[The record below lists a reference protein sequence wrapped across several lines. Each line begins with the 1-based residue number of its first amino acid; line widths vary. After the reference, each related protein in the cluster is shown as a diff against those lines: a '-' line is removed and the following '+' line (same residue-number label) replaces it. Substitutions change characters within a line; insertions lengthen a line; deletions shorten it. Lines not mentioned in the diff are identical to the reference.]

1 MRWTATFRRR
11 TSVLM
16 VTFAVAGA
24 AAAALDA
31 QPASAIKVVAAEN
44 FYGDIAAQI
53 GADRVSVTSILSDPG
68 VNPHEYESSVDG
80 ARAVA
85 DADLVIENG
94 AGYDAWMDGLLSAS
108 PRPSRIVL
116 KASSVAPDRLP
127 DNPHLWY
134 GVDNVGAVA
143 DAIAQALARAVPA
156 DAALFW
162 KNDQGF
168 RKSLVAIKRRFAQ
181 ISSRWA
187 GAPVGLT
194 ETIFLY
200 QTRAL
205 GLRVLTPLA
214 YQKAVSEGNDPPAN
228 AVVEAENQITQK
240 KIRVLL
246 LNLQSVSA
254 IAARAR
260 DEAAAAG
267 IPVVGLTE
275 TMPAGET
282 YQTWMLRQLDEIAAA
297 LGGGSR

>member
-1 MRWTATFRRR
+1 MPWTATFRRR
-11 TSVLM
+11 AAALV
-16 VTFAVAGA
+16 VTFAAACA

-31 QPASAIKVVAAEN
+31 QTASPIKVVAAEN
-44 FYGDIAAQI
+44 FYGDIAQQI

-68 VNPHEYESSVDG
+68 VDPHQYESRMDD
-80 ARAVA
+80 AKAIA

-108 PRPSRIVL
+108 PRASRVVL
-116 KASSVAPDRLP
+116 KAFTLAPDKLP

-134 GVDNVGAVA
+134 GVDNVGAMA
-143 DAIAQALARAVPA
+143 DAVAQALARALPA
-156 DAALFW
+156 DAALFS
-162 KNDQGF
+162 KNDQVF
-168 RKSLVAIKRRFAQ
+168 RQSLVAIKRRFAQ

-187 GAPVGLT
+187 GTPIGLT

-205 GLRVLTPLA
+205 GLRVLTPLE
-214 YQKAVSEGNDPPAN
+214 YQKAVSEGNDPPAD
-228 AVVEAENQITQK
+228 AVVAAENQITQK
-240 KIRVLL
+240 KIRILL
-246 LNLQSVSA
+246 VNVQSISD
-254 IAARAR
+254 IAARAK

-282 YQTWMLRQLDEIAAA
+282 YQSWMLNQLDQIASA
-297 LGGGSR
+297 LAGGSR